1 MNVWVGWWTE
11 SSTEKAALPE
21 VSSASAS
28 TSVRALTL
36 SRPDRGSSSSSVP
49 PPWARRTR
57 SSTATETRR
66 RCPPDSPRICASP
79 MREVALSDSRTVEGV
94 RHRRRA
100 IVAREPRRAEPGVEV
115 EVLFDRRRTGQHIVL
130 GHVADG
136 PLALARGGR
145 RAAQQ
150 HGALDAAGAPAAGED
165 GEKRRLAGA
174 RRPDQARDPAAG
186 ERSARLQD
194 LLAARRRVLEPT
206 PRARHR
212 RHRPAPRQGPRRQL
226 RRRQQARRRPR
237 ERCELRGG
245 TAMTKPVA
253 PPSSTPTVWA

>member
-1 MNVWVGWWTE
+1 MNVWVGWCTE

-79 MREVALSDSRTVEGV
+79 MREVALSDSRTV
-94 RHRRRA
+94 A
-100 IVAREPRRAEPGVEV
+100 SASATAAARSYSKPRRAERAWRSRCSSTVDVPGGTSSWVMA
-115 EVLFDRRRTGQHIVL
+115 G
-130 GHVADG
+130 G

-165 GEKRRLAGA
+165 GGVDLPAA
-174 RRPDQARDPAAG
+174 RPDQAIRRRRRSRAAAG
-186 ERSARLQD
+186 SSCREASSTGAD
-194 LLAARRRVLEPT
+194 ATSTPPPPPPCAALV
-206 PRARHR
+206 
-212 RHRPAPRQGPRRQL
+212 GRRQL
-226 RRRQQARRRPR
+226 RRRRRARRRPR
-237 ERCELRGG
+237 ERCELQWRHRRRSQSPSPS
-245 TAMTKPVA
+245 A
-253 PPSSTPTVWA
+253 SSTPTVWA